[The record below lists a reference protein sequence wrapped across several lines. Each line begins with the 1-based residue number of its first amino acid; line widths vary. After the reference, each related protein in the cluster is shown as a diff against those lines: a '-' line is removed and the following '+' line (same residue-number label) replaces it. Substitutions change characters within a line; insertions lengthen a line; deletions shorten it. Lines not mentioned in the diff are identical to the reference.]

1 MEKQCGQK
9 PLSNTE
15 LSSFCSQM
23 ALILNSGISSMEGI
37 SIMLEEASGTQEKE
51 ILQTIYD
58 TLMETGNLH
67 SALEASCVFPSYA
80 LHMVDIGEQTGRLD
94 EVMDSLS
101 SHYQREENIQKS
113 IRSAVAYPLIMITM
127 MIAVILVLITKVMPI
142 FNQVFAQLGQEMTGF
157 SKGLLGLGT
166 AINRYSIVLIV
177 LLVLIIAL
185 FLFFTKTQKGRVAFR
200 RFSYPIPFFRN
211 IYDKTAS
218 CRFACVMSLALR
230 SGLNPDYAAE
240 LAAGLID
247 NEAFQ
252 KKLEECQKLVSE
264 GTDFSAAL
272 TETRIFSGIYG
283 RMTSLAARAG
293 SMDTVMTDIAEKYED
308 ELDSRLSHMLSI
320 LEPTLV
326 IILSVIVGII
336 LLSVMLPLMGIMSG
350 L

>member
-1 MEKQCGQK
+1 
-9 PLSNTE
+9 
-15 LSSFCSQM
+15 
-23 ALILNSGISSMEGI
+23 
-37 SIMLEEASGTQEKE
+37 
-51 ILQTIYD
+51 
-58 TLMETGNLH
+58 
-67 SALEASCVFPSYA
+67 
-80 LHMVDIGEQTGRLD
+80 MVDIGEQTGRLD

-101 SHYQREENIQKS
+101 SHYRQEENIQKS

-185 FLFFTKTQKGRVAFR
+185 FLFFTKTQKGEVAFR
-200 RFSYPIPFFRN
+200 RFIYPIPFFRN

-218 CRFACVMSLALR
+218 CRFAGVMSLALR

-272 TETRIFSGIYG
+272 TETGIFSGIYG
-283 RMTSLAARAG
+283 RMTSLAASTG
-293 SMDTVMTDIAEKYED
+293 T
-308 ELDSRLSHMLSI
+308 SRNF
-320 LEPTLV
+320 
-326 IILSVIVGII
+326 ILSVLLFLGLFLCFTLGINWMSREASQTELDI
-336 LLSVMLPLMGIMSG
+336 LKQAIQRSVVHCYAAEGQYSESLAYLEERYGLRYDKEKYFIGYEVLGENIMPDITIIPRDASQIRKG
-350 L
+350 R

>member
-1 MEKQCGQK
+1 
-9 PLSNTE
+9 
-15 LSSFCSQM
+15 
-23 ALILNSGISSMEGI
+23 
-37 SIMLEEASGTQEKE
+37 
-51 ILQTIYD
+51 
-58 TLMETGNLH
+58 
-67 SALEASCVFPSYA
+67 
-80 LHMVDIGEQTGRLD
+80 MVDIGEQTGRLD

-101 SHYQREENIQKS
+101 SHYRQEENIQKS

-185 FLFFTKTQKGRVAFR
+185 FLFFTKTQKGEVAFR

-218 CRFACVMSLALR
+218 CRFAGVMSLALR

-252 KKLEECQKLVSE
+252 KNWRN
-264 GTDFSAAL
+264 A
-272 TETRIFSGIYG
+272 R
-283 RMTSLAARAG
+283 SLYQREQI
-293 SMDTVMTDIAEKYED
+293 S
-308 ELDSRLSHMLSI
+308 
-320 LEPTLV
+320 
-326 IILSVIVGII
+326 
-336 LLSVMLPLMGIMSG
+336 LLP
-350 L
+350 